1 MTEVFTIRQEELERI
16 LKDMYIKGVEQTTTL
31 AADIGAKTGIEAYEK
46 AQQEEQSKKIDRRLF
61 NTRLLLRNYRSFK
74 ERCEILQ
81 EENKVKVK
89 EDPFVEIGGQYL
101 SIESLT
107 KSSARTLNL
116 MLFIDKMLDF
126 YKSDC
131 ERQGKDA
138 IRKYE
143 TIMHYYIYDD
153 KKTYADI
160 AGLYGLNER
169 TVRRDLKEA
178 VYALSVLIFG
188 VDGLRIQL

>member
-1 MTEVFTIRQEELERI
+1 MNSLGQDQIAAIAEVAITKFNELKE
-16 LKDMYIKGVEQTTTL
+16 
-31 AADIGAKTGIEAYEK
+31 
-46 AQQEEQSKKIDRRLF
+46 EEQNKKIDRRLY
-61 NTRLLLRNYRSFK
+61 NTRLLLRNYRNFK
-74 ERCEILQ
+74 GRCEKLK

-89 EDPFVEIGGQYL
+89 EDPFIEIGGQYL

-107 KSSARTLNL
+107 RSSARTLNL
-116 MLFIDKMLDF
+116 MLFIDNMLDF

-131 ERQGKDA
+131 ERQGKGA

-143 TIMHYYIYDD
+143 TLMHYYIYDD
-153 KKTYADI
+153 KKTYDDI
-160 AGLYGLNER
+160 AELYNLDER

-178 VYALSVLIFG
+178 VYAVSVLIFG

>member
-1 MTEVFTIRQEELERI
+1 MNNLSAEDLATIAKVAIGEFTAL
-16 LKDMYIKGVEQTTTL
+16 
-31 AADIGAKTGIEAYEK
+31 
-46 AQQEEQSKKIDRRLF
+46 QQEEQNKKIDRRLF
-61 NTRLLLRNYRSFK
+61 NTRLLLKNYRRFK
-74 ERCEILQ
+74 ERCEKLI
-81 EENKVKVK
+81 EVNEVKVE
-89 EDPFVEIGGQYL
+89 EDPFIEIGGQYL

-131 ERQGKDA
+131 ERKGKGA

-143 TIMHYYIYDD
+143 TLMHYYIYDE
-153 KKTYADI
+153 KKTYDDI
-160 AGLYGLNER
+160 AGLNDVDER

-178 VYALSVLIFG
+178 VYAVSVLIFG

>member
-1 MTEVFTIRQEELERI
+1 MNSLEQEQIAAIAEVVIEKFNELQEE
-16 LKDMYIKGVEQTTTL
+16 EQT
-31 AADIGAKTGIEAYEK
+31 
-46 AQQEEQSKKIDRRLF
+46 KKIDRRLF
-61 NTRLLLRNYRSFK
+61 NTKILLKHYRNFK
-74 ERCEILQ
+74 ARCEKLK
-81 EENKVKVK
+81 EDNKLEVE
-89 EDPFVEIGGQYL
+89 EDPFIDIGGQYL

-107 KSSARTLNL
+107 RSSARTLNL
-116 MLFIDKMLDF
+116 MRFIDKMIEF

-131 ERQGKDA
+131 ERQGKGA
-138 IRKYE
+138 IRKHE
-143 TIMHYYIYDD
+143 TIMHYYIYDE

-160 AGLYGLNER
+160 AELFDVDER